1 MIKLAKMT
9 TLKRKYCQNC
19 QIAGN
24 ESKDYNSNMN
34 IKDILIYEDNNL
46 LILNKPRGLLLQQD
60 GSGSPSLDN
69 LVSSYL
75 NMSAMPVHR
84 LDKDTSGLCIFAKNK
99 DAANEMSNIINDH
112 SQIEKNYLTLVS
124 GQIGEDGVVD
134 APLRKSFE
142 RKKMV
147 VAPLKSGAKPAIT
160 KYHPIKNFKD
170 YTLLDITLLTGR
182 THQIRAHMSYIRHH
196 VVGDIKYGDYKI
208 NNLFKREFGFE
219 NQFLHAYKLKFLDIN
234 GPLNYLKNKE
244 FSCNLPIE
252 LEEILKKLD

>member
-1 MIKLAKMT
+1 MPFLLALSKSMEKLR
-9 TLKRKYCQNC
+9 TL
-19 QIAGN
+19 I
-24 ESKDYNSNMN
+24 
-34 IKDILIYEDNNL
+34 IYEDENL
-46 LILNKPRGLLLQQD
+46 VIINKPRGLLLQQD
-60 GSGSPSLDN
+60 GDSSHPSLDIF
-69 LVSSYL
+69 VSQYL
-75 NMSAMPVHR
+75 NKSAMPVHR
-84 LDKDTSGLCIFAKNK
+84 LDKDTSGICVFAKNNK
-99 DAANEMSNIINDH
+99 AADEMSKIFNDH
-112 SQIEKNYLTLVS
+112 SQIEKHYLTLVV
-124 GQIGEDGVVD
+124 GVIAEDGVVD

-147 VAPLKSGAKPAIT
+147 VAPLKSGAKSAIT
-160 KYHPIKNFKD
+160 KYHPVKSFKE

-208 NNLFKREFGFE
+208 NNIFKREFGFE

-244 FSCNLPIE
+244 FSCNLPKE